1 MTTYPQL
8 SARSL
13 LLAPVAALLVACGGE
28 PAATP
33 VALTQGRFSG
43 TAASA
48 GHVALAVPVNA
59 GAATLNDL
67 WVLSPDA
74 ATLYKL
80 RIDGTARG
88 SAAVTGQVFALDAA
102 TPAQAVSGA
111 SYSVSGASTPLLS
124 LNSLPAVGAV
134 NGLSLQHS
142 GDVMTTALTADQAS
156 GAWQARQG
164 DDLLVD
170 WAIDGLALS
179 GSSTAGCS
187 YSGALTLVTGMGVY
201 RVAFTETCGET
212 VLQMSGVATVTA
224 DGTGLNVVATDAA
237 ETVATALLFDTSA
250 K

>member
-88 SAAVTGQVFALDAA
+88 SAALTGQVFALDAA
-102 TPAQAVSGA
+102 TPAQSVSGA
-111 SYSVSGASTPLLS
+111 IYSVSGATPLLS
-124 LNSLPAVGAV
+124 LNALPAVGAV
-134 NGLSLQHS
+134 NALSLQHS
-142 GDVMTTALTADQAS
+142 GDAMTTALTADQAS

-164 DDLLVD
+164 DDLVVD

-212 VLQMSGVATVTA
+212 VLQVSGVATVTA
-224 DGTGLNVVATDAA
+224 DGTRLNVVATDAA